1 MDEPEFKNKLFESK
15 NYHFEDDEKAKYY
28 KILSIRKNKNDEI
41 QSFKVQRYEF
51 KLIKTIVVPIDNG
64 INKEFKIQDVYELQ
78 STYEDPFPFVYL
90 CNHWYHNCR
99 PYSTDRLLNDNELT
113 KYVDRQ

>member
-1 MDEPEFKNKLFESK
+1 MPEPEFKNKLFETK
-15 NYHFEDDEKAKYY
+15 NYFKEYNEKELYY

-51 KLIKTIVVPIDNG
+51 KLIKTIVVPINNG

-78 STYEDPFPFVYL
+78 STNEDPTRYDYFYTDWKHHFPQ
-90 CNHWYHNCR
+90 W
-99 PYSTDRLLNDNELT
+99 SSDRLLNDDDLT
-113 KYVDRQ
+113 KYIDR

>member
-1 MDEPEFKNKLFESK
+1 MGEPEFKNKLFESK
-15 NYHFEDDEKAKYY
+15 NYFKEDGVKEKYY

-51 KLIKTIVVPIDNG
+51 KLIKTIVVPIDDG

-78 STYEDPFPFVYL
+78 STYEDPFPYVYW
-90 CNHWYHNCR
+90 CNNWYHNYR
-99 PYSTDRLLNDNELT
+99 RWSIDRLLNDDELT
-113 KYVDRQ
+113 KYIDRQ